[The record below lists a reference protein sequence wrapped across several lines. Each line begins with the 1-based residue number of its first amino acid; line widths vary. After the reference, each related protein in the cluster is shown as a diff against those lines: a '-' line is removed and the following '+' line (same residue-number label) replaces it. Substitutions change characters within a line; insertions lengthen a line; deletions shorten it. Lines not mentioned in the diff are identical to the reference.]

1 LRAAGAQAEQPAE
14 LKLREAVFN
23 EGPAGVANA
32 VKNLWRNIGAYTGS
46 LFSYLFTRGDTGVV
60 GRTDTGEPITGRDLI
75 ALLATIGIDLGLLAL
90 AIVNPP
96 REPPSIRPSGA
107 LSRQINAAIDTAIA
121 RANVT
126 RDWVQGHFIH
136 HKRASYLVIPNL
148 YSCDP
153 NDESEKS
160 RGLAM
165 NQLAGV
171 LSDLGLV
178 RWPERANKWT
188 FKKSEL
194 DILKEEEAHTSTTD
208 LHEIRKKWVEENKV
222 DPKILETHSKDVIR
236 NHGLFSKAER
246 ALEIA
251 GWSQKAREDIEV
263 FTLVE
268 SEGLT
273 PLLMVLNERPDVHYP
288 EGSKIPA
295 KATA

>member
-1 LRAAGAQAEQPAE
+1 
-14 LKLREAVFN
+14 
-23 EGPAGVANA
+23 
-32 VKNLWRNIGAYTGS
+32 
-46 LFSYLFTRGDTGVV
+46 
-60 GRTDTGEPITGRDLI
+60 
-75 ALLATIGIDLGLLAL
+75 
-90 AIVNPP
+90 
-96 REPPSIRPSGA
+96 
-107 LSRQINAAIDTAIA
+107 
-121 RANVT
+121 
-126 RDWVQGHFIH
+126 
-136 HKRASYLVIPNL
+136 
-148 YSCDP
+148 
-153 NDESEKS
+153 
-160 RGLAM
+160 M